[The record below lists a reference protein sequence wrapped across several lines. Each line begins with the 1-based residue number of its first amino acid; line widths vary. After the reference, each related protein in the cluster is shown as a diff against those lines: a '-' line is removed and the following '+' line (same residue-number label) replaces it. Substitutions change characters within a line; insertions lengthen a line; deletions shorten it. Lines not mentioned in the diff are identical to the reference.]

1 MENDKGG
8 WWDVVISIFL
18 RTCVAAARIELILD
32 QEPEEERSPSLE
44 ASFTKIDFGY
54 GSDESLCL
62 QIDL

>member
-1 MENDKGG
+1 M
-8 WWDVVISIFL
+8 VVSIFL

-54 GSDESLCL
+54 SSDESLCL
-62 QIDL
+62 QIEL